1 MNILDINREIKDK
14 YLPLMFIKQFKIL
27 ARALPSRE
35 PSHFGSWLIES
46 LGGAR
51 CSFFFFLSPSLG
63 RSDILRD
70 NYLATGH
77 EYNTDG
83 TPRRLTVKPA
93 LSLLAVN
100 SCHSPPLPPSYVI
113 SRGCIIHMQQHLLR
127 REYIHC
133 LSHTVPQASGV
144 ADGRASLMVRTASRH
159 YSNAFITAIKKF
171 TRGGGGTQIV
181 VVLLLSSQT
190 SIWPSQSWVWRDNKD
205 KLSGISIKIWA
216 VCLAR
221 QQVGRL
227 TSLSAAS
234 CTYLVNKR
242 GGFLSAVFHF

>member
-1 MNILDINREIKDK
+1 M
-14 YLPLMFIKQFKIL
+14 QF
-27 ARALPSRE
+27 
-35 PSHFGSWLIES
+35 
-46 LGGAR
+46 
-51 CSFFFFLSPSLG
+51 FFFFLSPSLG

-100 SCHSPPLPPSYVI
+100 SCHSPPPSLPRTS
-113 SRGCIIHMQQHLLR
+113 SRAVASFTCSSIF
-127 REYIHC
+127 
-133 LSHTVPQASGV
+133 SAANTFTVFHTRSRKRA
-144 ADGRASLMVRTASRH
+144 ASLMDALLWWCGQRRG
-159 YSNAFITAIKKF
+159 ITVMRSSQQSKSLH
-171 TRGGGGTQIV
+171 GGGGVTQIL

>member
-1 MNILDINREIKDK
+1 MNILDTNREIKDK

-27 ARALPSRE
+27 ARALPSHE

-100 SCHSPPLPPSYVI
+100 SCHSPPPSLPRTS
-113 SRGCIIHMQQHLLR
+113 SRAVASFTCSSIFSAANTFTVFHTR
-127 REYIHC
+127 SRER
-133 LSHTVPQASGV
+133 A
-144 ADGRASLMVRTASRH
+144 ASLMDALLWWCGQRRG
-159 YSNAFITAIKKF
+159 ITVMRSSQQSKSLH
-171 TRGGGGTQIV
+171 GGGGDTDLSRLAPLLTDIDLAV
-181 VVLLLSSQT
+181 PVL
-190 SIWPSQSWVWRDNKD
+190 
-205 KLSGISIKIWA
+205 
-216 VCLAR
+216 
-221 QQVGRL
+221 
-227 TSLSAAS
+227 SL
-234 CTYLVNKR
+234 K
-242 GGFLSAVFHF
+242 G